1 MKITTK
7 LTICFV
13 ILTVLPLAAASFMYL
28 RSTNEFSLEMA
39 ERGKTLLSDRLTRE
53 LRRVTEQGAITLVT
67 EQKQMDRAVRAFAS
81 NVTERMTVSVSELS
95 ETADLGEFLLHDQ
108 NLQGSQTELP
118 IDLYKMGSFIAAD
131 SAKDQIAGTLYRLI
145 GITDVARTVYQ
156 RNRTFVDSISVS
168 FESGHFQTR
177 RK

>member
-108 NLQGSQTELP
+108 NPVSYTHLTLP
-118 IDLYKMGSFIAAD
+118 TSDL
-131 SAKDQIAGTLYRLI
+131 
-145 GITDVARTVYQ
+145 V
-156 RNRTFVDSISVS
+156 
-168 FESGHFQTR
+168 
-177 RK
+177 